1 MIDETYRARWAWLIA
16 WFGLVGSV
24 ASGCSANEPGD
35 SGEGEN
41 GGSGMT
47 QGGSAGTPSGG
58 TPPTGGSPALGGT
71 PGTGGQAGTGSG
83 GVSGTAPTGGS
94 PALGG
99 TPGTGGMSGTAGSDA
114 GGSPPTGGAPT
125 GGTAGM
131 SGAGG
136 GGATLVEPIQRGSNY
151 VLEFG
156 DLYFEVSPN
165 GARVVNVHLTG
176 GQNLLT
182 DATINSTNFGST
194 FWTAP
199 QSDWDWPPV
208 PEIDSGPYMAT
219 IASPAVN
226 FLGAAATIV
235 PARVAKSFRA
245 DLAKVAIVAD
255 YSIQSQANGTG
266 FAPWEIT
273 RVFKRGLT
281 FWPTGTAPRAGTMP
295 ILPTTDA
302 AGCTWHE
309 ATSASTEGKLFAN
322 AGAGWLAH
330 VDGDT
335 VIVKKFPDIMPSQA
349 AAGEDEIE
357 VYVGATNYIEVEQQG
372 AYQMLPMG
380 MSFTWSVTWF
390 VKRLPQGVT
399 ATVGNAQLVAFVQS
413 LVQ

>member
-1 MIDETYRARWAWLIA
+1 M
-16 WFGLVGSV
+16 
-24 ASGCSANEPGD
+24 
-35 SGEGEN
+35 
-41 GGSGMT
+41 
-47 QGGSAGTPSGG
+47 
-58 TPPTGGSPALGGT
+58 
-71 PGTGGQAGTGSG
+71 
-83 GVSGTAPTGGS
+83 
-94 PALGG
+94 
-99 TPGTGGMSGTAGSDA
+99 
-114 GGSPPTGGAPT
+114 
-125 GGTAGM
+125 
-131 SGAGG
+131 
-136 GGATLVEPIQRGSNY
+136 NY

-156 DLYFEVSPN
+156 DLFFEVSPN

-182 DATINSTNFGST
+182 DSTINATNFGST

-199 QSDWDWPPV
+199 QSAWDWPPV
-208 PEIDSGPYMAT
+208 PEIDSGAYMAT
-219 IASPAVN
+219 VDGPSVY
-226 FLGAAATIV
+226 FLGSAATRV
-235 PARVAKSFRA
+235 PARVAKTFRA
-245 DLAKVAIVAD
+245 DLAKVAIIAD
-255 YSIQSQANGTG
+255 YSVQATAAGG

-281 FWPTGTAPRAGTMP
+281 FWPTGTPPRAGTMP

-322 AGAGWLAH
+322 ASAGWLAH

-357 VYVGATNYIEVEQQG
+357 VYVGTGNYIEVEQQG
-372 AYQMLPMG
+372 AYQMLAANA
-380 MSFTWSVTWF
+380 SFTWSVTWF

-399 ATVGNAQLVAFVQS
+399 ASVGNEQLVQFVQS

>member
-1 MIDETYRARWAWLIA
+1 MIDETYRARWAWLFA
-16 WFGLVGSV
+16 WLGLVGAV
-24 ASGCSANEPGD
+24 AIGCSANEPGD
-35 SGEGEN
+35 SGNGDN

-47 QGGSAGTPSGG
+47 QGGVAGTPSGG
-58 TPPTGGSPALGGT
+58 TPATGGSPPLGGT
-71 PGTGGQAGTGSG
+71 GQGGTGSG
-83 GVSGTAPTGGS
+83 GVSGTPATGGS
-94 PALGG
+94 PPLGG
-99 TPGTGGMSGTAGSDA
+99 TAGVGGSAGSATGGV
-114 GGSPPTGGAPT
+114 PTGGAPT
-125 GGTAGM
+125 GGAPTGGAAGD
-131 SGAGG
+131 GGTGG
-136 GGATLVEPIQRGSNY
+136 GGATLVEPILRGSNY

-182 DATINSTNFGST
+182 DATINATNYGST

-199 QSDWDWPPV
+199 QSEWDWPPV
-208 PEIDSGPYMAT
+208 PEIDSGPYAPT
-219 IASPAVN
+219 VTSPSVY
-226 FLGAAATIV
+226 FLSSAATIV
-235 PARVAKSFRA
+235 PARVAKTFRA

-255 YSIQSQANGTG
+255 YSIQATTAAHG

-281 FWPTGTAPRAGTMP
+281 FWPTGTTPRAGTMP
-295 ILPTTDA
+295 ILPTTTG

-309 ATSASTEGKLFAN
+309 ATASSTEGKLFAN

-335 VIVKKFPDIMPSQA
+335 VIVKKFPDIMPDQA
-349 AAGEDEIE
+349 APGEDEIE
-357 VYVGATNYIEVEQQG
+357 IYVGTGNYIEVEQQG

-390 VKRLPQGVT
+390 VKKLPQGVT
-399 ATVGNAQLVAFVQS
+399 ASVGNEDLVAFVQS